1 MVNSH
6 SRSFFGQNTGV
17 IIRSSSKK
25 EDFIFV
31 QCIKK
36 KEDGS
41 WEKPSQGE
49 GKVIKM
55 SLEEIVMILKVL
67 RAEKDSWSTFH
78 RYKDTRTQISF
89 NWQKEVVWININ
101 HYSKMLDTSQIEIM
115 KLLLAHLLEEKIE
128 FATTYETDTD
138 NVLRVEEEVIEP
150 EEPHEHKNHPQKSK
164 KAVAA
169 VIRKEEPSSQKQ
181 TKEVVSVKAT
191 VQRTTEKAVLFQFLN
206 GQEAWIPKSTIHNEF
221 AEQQEDPQTFMIEMW
236 VLDNNN
242 IAYSKN

>member
-49 GKVIKM
+49 GKVIKV

-67 RAEKDSWSTFH
+67 REEKDSWSTFH

-101 HYSKMLDTSQIEIM
+101 HYSKMLDASQIEII
-115 KLLLAHLLEEKIE
+115 KLLLDHLLHEKIE
-128 FATTYETDTD
+128 FATTYETDTE
-138 NVLRVEEEVIEP
+138 NVLRVEEEVISP
-150 EEPHEHKNHPQKSK
+150 EEPESSKTSRNKPIKK
-164 KAVAA
+164 KANERATPNKPDMEA
-169 VIRKEEPSSQKQ
+169 KDII
-181 TKEVVSVKAT
+181 SVKAV
-191 VQRTTEKAVLFQFLN
+191 VQRTTEKAVLLQFES
-206 GQEAWIPKSTIHNEF
+206 GQEVWIPKSTIHSESD
-221 AEQQEDPQTFMIEMW
+221 EQKEDSQSFLIDKW
-236 VLDNNN
+236 VLENNN
-242 IAYSKN
+242 ITFSTD